1 MNKIG
6 VFLCYCD
13 LNVTG
18 DIDLNSVVDAVRQQ
32 EGVGYAVQVRD
43 MCMELGLET
52 VKDAIKTE
60 GLDGVV
66 LTSCAPSL
74 HREGFLEALLEAGL
88 EPHQMR
94 VVDLKEVCGW
104 PLNYPEEE
112 ATAKAISAILDSVE
126 ELKQQQSTV
135 RSTIPIT
142 KRALVIGGGIAG
154 IQAALDIADGGYEVI
169 LVEKTSS
176 VGGHMIQYSEVFPTL
191 DCPQCIETPKMV
203 EVGQH
208 LNIKLYAYSEVESV
222 TGEAGDFTVTIRRK
236 ASYVD
241 WDKCNGCG
249 VCQQKCLTICESEFE
264 RGLPFGPRK
273 AIYIPFAQAVP
284 NKPVLDR
291 EHCGHFTTGLCQVC
305 QQVCPREAIDY
316 EQVDTFVEEKVG
328 AIVIA
333 TGFELMPKPQIAEY
347 DDDPDILEG
356 IEFERILCP
365 GGPTAG
371 EVLRPSD
378 GKCPKEVVFV
388 SCCGSR
394 DPEHGVPYCSRVC
407 CMYLTK
413 MALLYNHVVHDGRP
427 YMFYIDIRTTG
438 KGYEEFVQRT
448 VEEHGLLYLR
458 GKVSKIFRE
467 GDKLRVLGADTLTG
481 NSVDISCDLVVLG
494 MAMMPS
500 PGIKELADKLG
511 VDTDE
516 FGFITEVHQKL
527 RPLETSVPGIF
538 VCGTAQGP
546 KDIPDSVSQGGAAA
560 SKVLRLF
567 SQDELLSEKVAVG

>member
-18 DIDLNSVVDAVRQQ
+18 DIDLDSVVDAVRQQ
-32 EGVGYAVQVRD
+32 ECVSYAVQVRD

-66 LTSCAPSL
+66 LTSCSPSL
-74 HREGFLEALLEAGL
+74 HREGFLEALLEAGI

-94 VVDLKEVCGW
+94 IVDLKEVCGW

-126 ELKQQQSTV
+126 ELKQQQSTIK
-135 RSTIPIT
+135 STVPVT

-154 IQAALDIADGGYEVI
+154 IQAALDIADGGYEVV

-208 LNIKLYAYSEVESV
+208 PNIKLYAYSEVENV
-222 TGEAGDFTVTIRRK
+222 TGEAGGFTITIRKK

-249 VCQQKCLTICESEFE
+249 VCQEKCLTLCESEYE
-264 RGLPFGPRK
+264 RKLPFGPRK

-305 QQVCPREAIDY
+305 KQVCPREAIDY
-316 EQVDTFVEEKVG
+316 DQVDTFAEEKVG

-333 TGFELMPKPQIAEY
+333 TGFELKPKPEIPEY
-347 DDDPDILEG
+347 EDDPDILEG

-371 EVLRPSD
+371 EIHRPSD
-378 GKCPKEVVFV
+378 GKVPKEVVFV
-388 SCCGSR
+388 GCCGSR
-394 DPEHGVPYCSRVC
+394 DPELGVPYCSRVC

-413 MALLYNHVVHDGRP
+413 MAMLYNHAVHDGRP
-427 YMFYIDIRTTG
+427 YMFYIDLRTTG
-438 KGYEEFVQRT
+438 KGYEEFVQRA
-448 VEEHGLLYLR
+448 VEEHGLVYLR

-467 GDKLRVLGADTLTG
+467 GEKLHVLGADTLSG
-481 NSVDISCDLVVLG
+481 SSVDIQCDLVVLG
-494 MAMMPS
+494 MAMMPA
-500 PGIKELADKLG
+500 PGIKELAAKLG
-511 VDTDE
+511 VETDE
-516 FGFITEVHQKL
+516 FGFITEVHRKL

-538 VCGTAQGP
+538 ACGAAQGP

-567 SQDELLSEKVAVG
+567 SQDELVLEKVAVG

>member
-1 MNKIG
+1 
-6 VFLCYCD
+6 
-13 LNVTG
+13 
-18 DIDLNSVVDAVRQQ
+18 
-32 EGVGYAVQVRD
+32 
-43 MCMELGLET
+43 
-52 VKDAIKTE
+52 
-60 GLDGVV
+60 
-66 LTSCAPSL
+66 
-74 HREGFLEALLEAGL
+74 
-88 EPHQMR
+88 
-94 VVDLKEVCGW
+94 
-104 PLNYPEEE
+104 
-112 ATAKAISAILDSVE
+112 
-126 ELKQQQSTV
+126 
-135 RSTIPIT
+135 
-142 KRALVIGGGIAG
+142 
-154 IQAALDIADGGYEVI
+154 
-169 LVEKTSS
+169 
-176 VGGHMIQYSEVFPTL
+176 MIQYSEVFPTL